1 MLANINSK
9 NVTKDSIFFSLFII
23 RAHVSCRPLKIFGSN
38 KTSTHR
44 HYKASTEDKARRKRQ
59 TKSKETY
66 KGERAAR
73 SSHWNRDGNAEL
85 LQETVK
91 GSEVNFKAIISRQTK
106 SDSHSVCV

>member
-1 MLANINSK
+1 MN
-9 NVTKDSIFFSLFII
+9 
-23 RAHVSCRPLKIFGSN
+23 IFGSK
-38 KTSTHR
+38 KTSIHR
-44 HYKASTEDKARRKRQ
+44 RYKASTEDKARRKRQ
-59 TKSKETY
+59 TKSKDTY

-91 GSEVNFKAIISRQTK
+91 GSEVNFKAIISKQDK